1 MHFVIVKQSL
11 VSANDS
17 HFSGGKHVIHQMAVS
32 LATRGH
38 RVSLLS
44 VSTRG
49 EVSSLV
55 VQVGRTSCSSN
66 QVIKVTKGCLAPDLL
81 HR

>member
-32 LATRGH
+32 LATQGH
-38 RVSLLS
+38 MVSLLS

-49 EVSSLV
+49 EVSLLLLKL
-55 VQVGRTSCSSN
+55 GRTSCSNN
-66 QVIKVTKGCLAPDLL
+66 QVIKDT
-81 HR
+81 